1 MKKIRRSPVVTGLLF
16 VLAVVLLFAG
26 GVGSTQ
32 AALQVYS
39 DNYYSALNMKHIGVT
54 LRENDMD
61 VAYRNYGNSAA
72 SGFSEKQDGDLVL
85 NHLGDDPYFQIGKK
99 YPFKITAKNSGEI
112 SQYARITVHKYWVK
126 VGSDERVGIKGW
138 FHGLGDHTTKQGFYY
153 DPSLIHLGYQGSE
166 GHNAAAWIRDPDE
179 KSSTPEREIY
189 YYTGKLEKGVE
200 TAPLFDALWIDQ
212 SVAKNPVVT
221 TTTENGTTVTT
232 YTYDYDGYG
241 FVVQVEVDAIQ
252 THNAQDAI
260 RSAWG
265 LENEGILS
273 KIITEE

>member
-1 MKKIRRSPVVTGLLF
+1 M
-16 VLAVVLLFAG
+16 
-26 GVGSTQ
+26 
-32 AALQVYS
+32 
-39 DNYYSALNMKHIGVT
+39 
-54 LRENDMD
+54 
-61 VAYRNYGNSAA
+61 
-72 SGFSEKQDGDLVL
+72 
-85 NHLGDDPYFQIGKK
+85 
-99 YPFKITAKNSGEI
+99 
-112 SQYARITVHKYWVK
+112 
-126 VGSDERVGIKGW
+126 
-138 FHGLGDHTTKQGFYY
+138 
-153 DPSLIHLGYQGSE
+153 
-166 GHNAAAWIRDPDE
+166 
-179 KSSTPEREIY
+179 
-189 YYTGKLEKGVE
+189 EKGVE